1 MPVSAATNRRYAM
14 SNGGEQMT
22 ERTFMST
29 RILALATLLLAGGAL
44 AGAQSGTPP
53 EYGYGNIPFG
63 STAQQVLAELGGAT
77 VETPG
82 AEAHFIGHYE
92 VLRDFFAEGMEPDLI
107 GLQQQFNVDVAR
119 MYRVSYAGWSN
130 VKSMELYF
138 YRDHDAPDELASYR
152 LFLVRKTLKTGGSGS
167 HTEVSEVL
175 EQTITDR
182 LGVDPANYDVKY
194 IAFAARISKWVAPD
208 SDIFLLVFQNIFT
221 ASDADILYRHRG
233 RWANYVAAHRQ
244 EASEQSRSAGSSF

>member
-1 MPVSAATNRRYAM
+1 MTNHRFSVAKRLAA
-14 SNGGEQMT
+14 
-22 ERTFMST
+22 
-29 RILALATLLLAGGAL
+29 ATLLLVSSAL
-44 AGAQSGTPP
+44 AGAQRGTPP

-92 VLRDFFAEGMEPDLI
+92 VLRDFFAEGMEPDVI

-138 YRDHDAPDELASYR
+138 YRGHDAPEELSSYR
-152 LFLVRKTLKTGGSGS
+152 LFMLRKTLKTGGSGS
-167 HTEVSEVL
+167 HTDVSEIL
-175 EQTITDR
+175 ENAITDR
-182 LGVDPANYDVKY
+182 LGVQPVNYDVKY
-194 IAFAARISKWVAPD
+194 IAFSARISKWEGPE
-208 SDIFLLVFQNIFT
+208 SDIFLLVFQNFFS
-221 ASDADILYRHRG
+221 ASDADILYRDREHWR
-233 RWANYVAAHRQ
+233 NYVAAHRQ
-244 EASEQSRSAGSSF
+244 EAGEQTRSAGSSF

>member
-1 MPVSAATNRRYAM
+1 MTARSFTVGRNTAFAA
-14 SNGGEQMT
+14 
-22 ERTFMST
+22 
-29 RILALATLLLAGGAL
+29 LLLLGGTL
-44 AGAQSGTPP
+44 AGAQSGAPP

-92 VLRDFFAEGMEPDLI
+92 VLRDFFAEGMEPDVI

-138 YRDHDAPDELASYR
+138 YREHDAPADLSSYR
-152 LFLVRKTLKTGGSGS
+152 LFMVRKTLKTGGSGS
-167 HTEVSEVL
+167 HTEVSGIL
-175 EQTITDR
+175 EQAITER
-182 LGVDPANYDVKY
+182 LGVQPVNYDVKY
-194 IAFAARISKWVAPD
+194 IALAARISKWAAPD
-208 SDIFLLVFQNIFT
+208 TEIFLLVFQNIFS
-221 ASDADILYRHRG
+221 ASDADILYRDRAQWD
-233 RWANYVAAHRQ
+233 RYVASHRQ
-244 EASEQSRSAGSSF
+244 EAGEQTRSAGSSF